1 MKLSFTKMQ
10 GCGNDYIYFDA
21 FAQQI
26 PNPEALSQKLSDRHF
41 GIGGDGIVLIGPS
54 ENADARMRM
63 FNADGSEGNMC
74 GNAIRCVGKYLY
86 DRGMVHKL
94 SLKIE
99 TRSGI
104 KALQLKLKDGQVETV
119 QVEMGRP
126 GLRPQDIP
134 VLLPGDRVLG
144 RLVELGG
151 AQRRISCISMG
162 NPHCVIFCPKVD
174 VLDLASLGPAC
185 ERDPLFPERV
195 NTEFVEVCAPQRLK
209 MRVWE
214 RGSGETWACG
224 TGACASAVAAVEAG
238 LSPRN
243 RPIELVLR
251 GGTLTITV
259 TEETVLMEGGASKV
273 FEGEVEV

>member
-104 KALQLKLKDGQVETV
+104 KALQLKVPELFQDDGMMYSSGYVPWWFWYSTSHGVHGTAMPAASTLFQSSLANTV
-119 QVEMGRP
+119 STAQAAMSAAEGSFSS
-126 GLRPQDIP
+126 G
-134 VLLPGDRVLG
+134 GG
-144 RLVELGG
+144 FGGGFSGGGGGGFGGGGGG
-151 AQRRISCISMG
+151 AR
-162 NPHCVIFCPKVD
+162 
-174 VLDLASLGPAC
+174 
-185 ERDPLFPERV
+185 
-195 NTEFVEVCAPQRLK
+195 
-209 MRVWE
+209 
-214 RGSGETWACG
+214 
-224 TGACASAVAAVEAG
+224 
-238 LSPRN
+238 
-243 RPIELVLR
+243 
-251 GGTLTITV
+251 
-259 TEETVLMEGGASKV
+259 
-273 FEGEVEV
+273 

>member
-1 MKLSFTKMQ
+1 
-10 GCGNDYIYFDA
+10 
-21 FAQQI
+21 
-26 PNPEALSQKLSDRHF
+26 
-41 GIGGDGIVLIGPS
+41 
-54 ENADARMRM
+54 M

-119 QVEMGRP
+119 QVDMGRP
-126 GLRPQDIP
+126 GLRPKDIP

-144 RLVELGG
+144 R
-151 AQRRISCISMG
+151 
-162 NPHCVIFCPKVD
+162 
-174 VLDLASLGPAC
+174 LASLGPAC

>member
-21 FAQQI
+21 FTQHV
-26 PNPEALSQKLSDRHF
+26 PNPEALSLRLSDRHF

-54 ENADARMRM
+54 ENADAQMRM

-94 SLKIE
+94 ALKIE

-104 KALQLKLKDGQVETV
+104 KALQLKLKDGQVEAV
-119 QVEMGRP
+119 QVDMGRP

-134 VLLPGDRVLG
+134 VLLPGDRVIG

-151 AQRRISCISMG
+151 VQRRISCVSMG
-162 NPHCVIFCPKVD
+162 NPHCVIFCPQVD
-174 VLDLASLGPAC
+174 DLALPAIGPIC
-185 ERDPLFPERV
+185 ENASFFPDRV
-195 NTEFVEVCAPQRLK
+195 NTEFVEVCGPQRLK

-224 TGACASAVAAVEAG
+224 TGACASAVAAVENG
-238 LSPRN
+238 LSPRSQ
-243 RPIELVLR
+243 PIELVLR
-251 GGTLTITV
+251 GGMLTV
-259 TEETVLMEGGASKV
+259 TVMDDTVLMEGGASKV